1 MRKKITCAGGFTLIE
16 LIMIIV
22 ITGIAIL
29 PIITMFIQ
37 GVRGTVD
44 ADVVATAYSLAREK
58 MEETKQS
65 TFGSVVNDSGTFSAP
80 FTDYDYTVTVEY
92 VDGNFTSSGTSSYK
106 KVDVAVTYTS
116 GYSLTLTTVLSNHS

>member
-16 LIMIIV
+16 LIMVIV
-22 ITGIAIL
+22 ITGIAVL

-65 TFGSVVNDSGTFSAP
+65 AFGSVANDSGTFSSP

-92 VDGNFTSSGTSSYK
+92 VDGNFNSSGTSSYK
-106 KVDVAVTYTS
+106 KVDVAITYTS
-116 GYSLTLTTVLSNHS
+116 GYSLTLTTVLSDHS